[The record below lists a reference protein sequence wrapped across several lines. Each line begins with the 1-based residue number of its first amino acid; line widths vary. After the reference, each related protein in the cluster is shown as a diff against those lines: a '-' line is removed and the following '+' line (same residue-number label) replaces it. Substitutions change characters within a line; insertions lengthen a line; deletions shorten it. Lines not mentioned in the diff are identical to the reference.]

1 MVFFEGGTY
10 LIDLRKELKKMS
22 GRENYLKDKSFRFAL
37 RIVRLSQYLN
47 DEKKEFVMSKQV
59 LKSGTSIGANVR
71 ESQNAESRM
80 DLIHKLSISQK
91 EADETLYW
99 LELLHP
105 SAYLETP
112 LFTSLYN
119 EGNELLRLLK
129 SILITT
135 KSNLKK

>member
-1 MVFFEGGTY
+1 
-10 LIDLRKELKKMS
+10 
-22 GRENYLKDKSFRFAL
+22 
-37 RIVRLSQYLN
+37 
-47 DEKKEFVMSKQV
+47 
-59 LKSGTSIGANVR
+59 
-71 ESQNAESRM
+71 M
-80 DLIHKLSISQK
+80 DFIHKLSISQK

-99 LELLHP
+99 LELLHQ

-119 EGNELLRLLK
+119 EGNELLKLLK

>member
-1 MVFFEGGTY
+1 
-10 LIDLRKELKKMS
+10 
-22 GRENYLKDKSFRFAL
+22 
-37 RIVRLSQYLN
+37 
-47 DEKKEFVMSKQV
+47 MSKQV

-80 DLIHKLSISQK
+80 DFIHKLSISQK

-99 LELLHP
+99 LELLHQ

-119 EGNELLRLLK
+119 EGNELLKLLK